1 MTPNPPYFATVIV
14 AVVLMIVG
22 LSLEATLFSVPAV
35 HQIADQVLGL
45 IGLDATRQVGRV
57 LIVASSTLLIIG
69 SLVRG
74 I

>member
-35 HQIADQVLGL
+35 NQIADQVLGL